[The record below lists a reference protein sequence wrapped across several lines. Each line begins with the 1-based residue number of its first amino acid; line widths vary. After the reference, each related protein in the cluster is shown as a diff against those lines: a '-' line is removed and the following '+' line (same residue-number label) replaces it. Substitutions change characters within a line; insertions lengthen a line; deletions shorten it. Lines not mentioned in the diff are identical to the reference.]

1 MILEEFDL
9 EQHLKNEE
17 KIHFERGRNE
27 GLVLGRNEEIL
38 KNRRHLIRRVCLK
51 LQKGRTP
58 EQIADELEEAPELI
72 FPICEAAAAFAPEYD
87 CDRVFDALQK

>member
-27 GLVLGRNEEIL
+27 EIL
-38 KNRRHLIRRVCLK
+38 KNRRHLIRQVCRK

-72 FPICEAAAAFAPEYD
+72 LPICEAAAAFAPEYD